1 MTIYQRIL
9 QYYISSV
16 VYFQDTADWF
26 WESYCHFGVC
36 GKDDFSFESEPYH
49 KCKKRLQA
57 EYGYHL
63 LLDDKLV
70 QKYFTELDSE
80 NKLFA
85 VIFAHWF
92 GLTSKQITH
101 ICKVQSSRKAW
112 DLLNSFITSTRPVYY
127 IKTDY
132 GEIIARKSGTQL
144 IDSNGTVY
152 EIN

>member
-16 VYFQDTADWF
+16 AYFQDTADWF
-26 WESYCHFGVC
+26 WESYSHFGVC
-36 GKDDFSFESEPYH
+36 GKDDFSFESEPYR
-49 KCKKRLQA
+49 KCKERLQA

-63 LLDDKLV
+63 QLDDKLV
-70 QKYFTELDSE
+70 QKYFIELDTE
-80 NKLFA
+80 DKLFA
-85 VIFAHWF
+85 VIFAHWL
-92 GLTSKQITH
+92 GLTEKQIAC
-101 ICKVQSSRKAW
+101 IYKVQSSRKAW
-112 DLLNSFITSTRPVYY
+112 DLLNSFLTSTQTVYY

-132 GEIIARKSGTQL
+132 GEITARKSSMQL